1 MRLFLQKLFLV
12 GFVLIGSFASA
23 QKFTSEKGELS
34 FFSDGAIEDIEA
46 KNQMVGSLFN
56 MGTGELVYI
65 AKVKD
70 FVFPKTLMRE
80 HFNEK
85 YMETE
90 KFPKS
95 TFQGKL
101 TGFSPNASGEQ
112 RVRAVGKINIHG
124 ITRDIDVPGT
134 LEFSGGKAKMKAKFI
149 VKLADYNI
157 KIPTLIWQNIAE
169 EVEVRVEFTYKPI

>member
-1 MRLFLQKLFLV
+1 MASV
-12 GFVLIGSFASA
+12 ASA
-23 QKFTSEKGELS
+23 QKFTSEKGELA

-46 KNQMVGSLFN
+46 RNQMVGSLFN
-56 MGTGELVYI
+56 VTTGELVYI
-65 AKVKD
+65 AKIKD
-70 FVFPKTLMRE
+70 FIFPKTLMRE

-101 TGFSPNASGEQ
+101 VGFSPGTSGEQ
-112 RVRAVGKINIHG
+112 KVRAVGKINIHG
-124 ITRDIDVPGT
+124 ITRDIDIPGT

>member
-1 MRLFLQKLFLV
+1 MRLYLQRLTLF
-12 GFVLIGSFASA
+12 GFVLMASVASA

-46 KNQMVGSLFN
+46 RNQMVGSLFN
-56 MGTGELVYI
+56 VTTGELVYI
-65 AKVKD
+65 AKIKD
-70 FVFPKTLMRE
+70 FIFPKTLMRE

-101 TGFSPNASGEQ
+101 TGFSANASGEQ
-112 RVRAVGKINIHG
+112 KVRAVGKINIHG

>member
-1 MRLFLQKLFLV
+1 MHSFLRSFSVAFLV
-12 GFVLIGSFASA
+12 VCAYPASA
-23 QKFTSEKGELS
+23 QKFTAEKGELV

-46 KNQMVGSLFN
+46 KNSMVGSLFS
-56 MGTGELVYI
+56 TTSGELVFI

-70 FVFPKTLMRE
+70 FIFPKTLMRE

-101 TGFSPNASGEQ
+101 TGFNPGASGEQ

-134 LEFSGGKAKMKAKFI
+134 IEFSGGKARMKAKFI